1 MQHRWPCSLC
11 AGLTRCSNHGHQRP
25 HGPEAMLHM
34 EKGQEYDF
42 SDGFVVMVLAQ
53 SVLQSSVVKMS
64 SLGHL
69 KTCTCLQEAQ
79 VQ

>member
-1 MQHRWPCSLC
+1 
-11 AGLTRCSNHGHQRP
+11 
-25 HGPEAMLHM
+25 MLHM

-79 VQ
+79 VQETSRADVEESQEG